1 MSELLKGRALKWFIA
16 NIKQWRIWAEFIES
30 FHTYF
35 LPRDFFTRLA
45 DQVRQRKQGFSESF
59 KDYMIDMQTM
69 VRPLNYSTKET
80 LRVIKENCT
89 PSLRIFLRAY
99 KVSDLDMLMILADEY
114 EELEKERE
122 LFAQE
127 DKFSKTNSASPTQVT
142 CRRCEETDNQDTRGN
157 DQWYPP
163 HQARRRQATDA
174 PRGAQWTPPPQ
185 QQRQPNNTLWR
196 PPSNTQRPQD
206 ATHITDPQEICRKC
220 GGKPAAVILL
230 DLWQGGC
237 QERRLLPT
245 IGKWPPISAAESR
258 AVIA

>member
-1 MSELLKGRALKWFIA
+1 
-16 NIKQWRIWAEFIES
+16 
-30 FHTYF
+30 
-35 LPRDFFTRLA
+35 
-45 DQVRQRKQGFSESF
+45 
-59 KDYMIDMQTM
+59 
-69 VRPLNYSTKET
+69 
-80 LRVIKENCT
+80 
-89 PSLRIFLRAY
+89 
-99 KVSDLDMLMILADEY
+99 MILADEY